1 MIRFSLQR
9 IDGLKRNISPVSA
22 RHVGRPG
29 HAATQIILN
38 LIELD
43 EKLKAIS
50 ALLELALDVTQG
62 LDVDVEL
69 LAQHLQLPGSSQ
81 QW

>member
-1 MIRFSLQR
+1 ML
-9 IDGLKRNISPVSA
+9 DDPDTL
-22 RHVGRPG
+22 H
-29 HAATQIILN
+29 TQIILN

-50 ALLELALDVTQG
+50 ALLEMALDVTQG

-69 LAQHLQLPGSSQ
+69 LARHLQLPGSSQ